1 MTTQPFVLIVE
12 DAEELSGVFAE
23 VLEVYGMTVKVIDD
37 GADAMAWLAQ
47 GTPDLILLDMHLPH
61 VSGLEILAYVRGA
74 DHLQNT
80 KVVAV
85 TGNALLTPDLED
97 KADLVLLKPITL
109 SQLCE
114 LSTRLLHASVAA

>member
-1 MTTQPFVLIVE
+1 MPSQPFVLIVE

-23 VLEVYGMTVKVIDD
+23 VLEAYGMTVKVIDD
-37 GADAMAWLAQ
+37 GADAMAWLGH
-47 GTPDLILLDMHLPH
+47 GTPDLVLLDMHLPH

-74 DHLQNT
+74 AHLQST

-85 TGNALLTPDLED
+85 TGNALLTADLED

-109 SQLCE
+109 TQLGE
-114 LSTRLLHASVAA
+114 LSTRLLNASPAV